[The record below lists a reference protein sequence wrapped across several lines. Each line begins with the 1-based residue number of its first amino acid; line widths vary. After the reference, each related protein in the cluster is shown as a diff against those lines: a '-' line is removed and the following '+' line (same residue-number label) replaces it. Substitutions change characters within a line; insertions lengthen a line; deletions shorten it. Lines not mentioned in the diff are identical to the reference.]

1 MKVSTARIILA
12 GSLTVVSALMFLD
25 KNNVLSLVEIALA
38 AFAIV
43 ALKPEEEEY
52 IGDPVELRERFLN
65 STVAKQLNIQ
75 SIRTIDPSRLEFE
88 TMVNRATDDEI
99 VVFYKLSP
107 SGWYDIEVWKKKFK
121 IGEIPLLAAY
131 NHSVEE
137 RSLGVF
143 RTAIRNAYASYGIK
157 GAINYLKK
165 QGIDKEMLG
174 AFAKEKKDGKS
185 GE

>member
-1 MKVSTARIILA
+1 MKISSIRIILA
-12 GSLTVVSALMFLD
+12 GSLAVIGGIMFLD
-25 KNNVLSLVEIALA
+25 KNNVFSLADFAVG
-38 AFAIV
+38 AFAFA
-43 ALKPEEEEY
+43 ALKPDSEEY
-52 IGDPVELRERFLN
+52 MGDPVELREKFLN
-65 STVAKQLNIQ
+65 STTAKQFGLK
-75 SIRTIDPSRLEFE
+75 SIRTIDPTKLEYE
-88 TMVNRATDDEI
+88 TMINRATDDEI

-121 IGEIPLLAAY
+121 TGEVPLLATY

-157 GAINYLKK
+157 GALNYLKK
-165 QGIDKEMLG
+165 QGIDKDMLG
-174 AFAKEKKDGKS
+174 AIGKEKKEGK